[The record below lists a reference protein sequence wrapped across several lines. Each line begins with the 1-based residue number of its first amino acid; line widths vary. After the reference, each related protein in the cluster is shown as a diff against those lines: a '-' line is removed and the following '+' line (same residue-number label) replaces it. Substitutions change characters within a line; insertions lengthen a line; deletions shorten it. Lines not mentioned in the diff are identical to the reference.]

1 MKKETLKKAK
11 ELEEDIR
18 SLKEATTYFRNQQ
31 WSHWNYNN
39 DSADTFHFDFCK
51 NYSGAS
57 HDCVNLPGWMNAK
70 LMQVLYAEL
79 NRLEQELE
87 TLGDADTGGATQKE
101 NEIPHNEWQPAD
113 QYKEGDYVVLQNK
126 PQRRSLDKIFMR
138 FLENAIVFFLYAAIF
153 CLLLGI
159 ALPTLSTREYI
170 GYSLILAFFAG
181 LLNNLERVL
190 RELFEKKDAK

>member
-1 MKKETLKKAK
+1 MKKETLAKAK

-18 SLKEATTYFRNQQ
+18 LVKYATTYFRNQR
-31 WSHWNYNN
+31 WSHWDLN
-39 DSADTFHFDFCK
+39 DRADTFHFDFCK
-51 NYSGAS
+51 NYSGKS
-57 HDCVNLPGWMNAK
+57 SDCVHLPRWMNSK

-79 NRLEQELE
+79 NRMEQELE
-87 TLGDADTGGATQKE
+87 ELGDADTGGATQKE
-101 NEIPHNEWQPAD
+101 NEMPQSEWQPVD

-126 PQRRSLDKIFMR
+126 PQRRSLNRMFTR
-138 FLENAIVFFLYAAIF
+138 FLENAMVFFLYAAIF

-190 RELFEKKDAK
+190 RELFEKEKS

>member
-1 MKKETLKKAK
+1 MKKETLEKAK

-18 SLKEATTYFRNQQ
+18 SLKDATTYFRTQR
-31 WSHWNYNN
+31 WSHWDLN
-39 DSADTFHFDFCK
+39 DRADTFHFDFCK
-51 NYSGAS
+51 NYSGKS
-57 HDCVNLPGWMNAK
+57 SDCVHLPRWMNSK

-79 NRLEQELE
+79 NRMEQELE
-87 TLGDADTGGATQKE
+87 ELGDADTGGATQKE
-101 NEIPHNEWQPAD
+101 NEMPQGEWQPVD
-113 QYKEGDYVVLQNK
+113 QYKEGDYMVLQNK
-126 PQRRSLDKIFMR
+126 PQRRSLNRMFTR

>member
-31 WSHWNYNN
+31 WCHWDYNN
-39 DSADTFHFDFCK
+39 DRADTFHFDFCK

-57 HDCVNLPGWMNAK
+57 HDCVHLPGWMNAK

-87 TLGDADTGGATQKE
+87 ELGDADTGGAAQKE
-101 NEIPHNEWQPAD
+101 NEIPHNEWQPVD

-126 PQRRSLDKIFMR
+126 PQRRSLDRIFMR
-138 FLENAIVFFLYAAIF
+138 FCVNAAVLLSYAAIF

-159 ALPTLSTREYI
+159 ALPTLSTREYV
-170 GYSLILAFFAG
+170 GYSLILGFFAG
-181 LLNNLERVL
+181 LLNNLERVM
-190 RELFEKKDAK
+190 RELFEKED

>member
-11 ELEEDIR
+11 NLEYNIEQYSDLLR
-18 SLKEATTYFRNQQ
+18 SRN
-31 WSHWNYNN
+31 
-39 DSADTFHFDFCK
+39 ADYGTMLINISCA
-51 NYSGAS
+51 YSNSRDEYHGRV
-57 HDCVNLPGWMNAK
+57 DKKVWDKMLD
-70 LMQVLYAEL
+70 LVAEE
-79 NRLEQELE
+79 RRKAMQELE
-87 TLGDADTGGATQKE
+87 NLTDEPDEEIVTDTPEAGQG
-101 NEIPHNEWQPAD
+101 EWQPVD
-113 QYKEGDYVVLQNK
+113 QYKEGDFIALPNK
-126 PQRRSLDKIFMR
+126 PQRRSLDRIFMR

-181 LLNNLERVL
+181 LLNNVERVL